1 METSSA
7 TPTLS
12 ERATRILGWLAL
24 ALILVALY
32 GALIFSPPERVMGDS
47 FRIFYFH
54 VPAAWT
60 AYLAFFVVFIASIA
74 YLVTRDRRWD
84 VVALSSAEL
93 GVVMTTLALITGSLW
108 AKSFWGIWWTW
119 GDMRLTLTLFLWFLY
134 VAYLM
139 LRAYTEPGP
148 QQARLSAVIATVGV
162 PVIVLN
168 HFAVRIWRT
177 QHPPPVVLRE
187 GGPAIEPVMI
197 VVLVTALIAFTVLY
211 AFLLLHRIRLEQL
224 RIAVRSLQEQAGT

>member
-1 METSSA
+1 MES
-7 TPTLS
+7 LS
-12 ERATRILGWLAL
+12 ERVTRVLGWVAL
-24 ALILVALY
+24 GLILFALY
-32 GALIFSPPERVMGDS
+32 GALIYSPPERQMGDS

-60 AYLAFFVVFIASIA
+60 AYLAFVVVFVASIA
-74 YLVTRDRRWD
+74 YLVTRNRRWD
-84 VVALSSAEL
+84 VIALSSAEL

-108 AKSFWGIWWTW
+108 AKSFWNIWWTW

-139 LRAYTEPGP
+139 LRAYTDPGP

-162 PVIVLN
+162 PVIILN

-177 QHPPPVVLRE
+177 QHPQPVVLRE
-187 GGPAIEPVMI
+187 GGPSMEPVMI
-197 VVLVTALIAFTVLY
+197 VVLVVSLIAFTVLY
-211 AFLLLHRIRLEQL
+211 VYLLLHRIRLEQL
-224 RIAVRSLQEQAGT
+224 RIALRGLQERFGG

>member
-1 METSSA
+1 MNDQ
-7 TPTLS
+7 L
-12 ERATRILGWLAL
+12 ERWSRITGGGAL
-24 ALILVALY
+24 VLMLVALY
-32 GALIFSPPERVMGDS
+32 GALIFSPPEQLLGDA

-54 VPAAWT
+54 VPSAWT
-60 AYLAFFVVFIASIA
+60 AYLAFTVVFIASIV
-74 YLVTRDRRWD
+74 YLITRNRQWD
-84 VVALSSAEL
+84 VVALASAEL
-93 GVVMTTLALITGSLW
+93 GVVFTTLALITGSLW

-139 LRAYTEPGP
+139 LRSYTDPGP
-148 QQARLSAVIATVGV
+148 QQARLSAVIAIVGV

-177 QHPPPVVLRE
+177 QHPSPVVLRE

-197 VVLVTALIAFTVLY
+197 VVLVISLIAFTVLY
-211 AFLLLHRIRLEQL
+211 VYLLLNRMRLERT
-224 RIAVRSLQEQAGT
+224 RIALRSAQEQLSA

>member
-1 METSSA
+1 MDGR
-7 TPTLS
+7 S
-12 ERATRILGWLAL
+12 EQLTRILGWVAL
-24 ALILVALY
+24 GLILVALY
-32 GALIFSPPERVMGDS
+32 GALIFSPPEKVMGDS

-60 AYLAFFVVFIASIA
+60 AYLAFVVVFASSIA
-74 YLVTRDRRWD
+74 YLITRNRRWD

-134 VAYLM
+134 VAYVM
-139 LRAYTEPGP
+139 LRAYTDPGP

-162 PVIVLN
+162 PVIIMN

-177 QHPPPVVLRE
+177 QHPPPVVMRE

-197 VVLVTALIAFTVLY
+197 VVLIISLIAFTVLY
-211 AFLLLHRIRLEQL
+211 VYLLLHRIRLEQL
-224 RIAVRSLQEQAGT
+224 RIALRGLQERMGV

>member
-1 METSSA
+1 MNDQ
-7 TPTLS
+7 L
-12 ERATRILGWLAL
+12 ERWSRITGGG
-24 ALILVALY
+24 ALILMLVALY
-32 GALIFSPPERVMGDS
+32 GALIFSPPEQLLGDA

-54 VPAAWT
+54 VPSAWT
-60 AYLAFFVVFIASIA
+60 AYLAFTVVFIASIV
-74 YLVTRDRRWD
+74 YLITRNRQWD
-84 VVALSSAEL
+84 VVALASAEL
-93 GVVMTTLALITGSLW
+93 GVVFTTLALITGSLW

-139 LRAYTEPGP
+139 LRSYTDPGP
-148 QQARLSAVIATVGV
+148 QQARLSAVIAIVGV

-177 QHPPPVVLRE
+177 QHPSPVVLRE

-197 VVLVTALIAFTVLY
+197 VVLVISLIAFTVLY
-211 AFLLLHRIRLEQL
+211 VYLLLNRMRLERT
-224 RIAVRSLQEQAGT
+224 RIALRSAQEQLSA

>member
-1 METSSA
+1 MNDQLEHWS
-7 TPTLS
+7 
-12 ERATRILGWLAL
+12 RITGGG
-24 ALILVALY
+24 ALILMLVALY
-32 GALIFSPPERVMGDS
+32 GALIFSPPEQLLGDA

-54 VPAAWT
+54 VPSAWT
-60 AYLAFFVVFIASIA
+60 AYLAFTVVFIASIV
-74 YLVTRDRRWD
+74 YLITRNRQWD
-84 VVALSSAEL
+84 VVALASAEL
-93 GVVMTTLALITGSLW
+93 GVVFTTLALITGSLW

-139 LRAYTEPGP
+139 LRSYTDPGP
-148 QQARLSAVIATVGV
+148 QQARLSAVIAIVGV

-177 QHPPPVVLRE
+177 QHPSPVVLRE

-197 VVLVTALIAFTVLY
+197 IVLVISLIAFTVLY
-211 AFLLLHRIRLEQL
+211 VYLLLNRMRLERT
-224 RIAVRSLQEQAGT
+224 RIALRSAQEQLSA